1 MALLAVVLI
10 LITWAVI
17 GVREA
22 AQPKNPPIDNIHEHC
37 KTVMQLPNKKARQK
51 WLKNRARNSRRRK

>member
-10 LITWAVI
+10 LIAWAVI

-22 AQPKNPPIDNIHEHC
+22 AQPKNPPIDDVQEHC
-37 KTVMQLPNKKARQK
+37 KTVMQLPNKKT
-51 WLKNRARNSRRRK
+51 RRKYLKDLSKR

>member
-10 LITWAVI
+10 LIAWVVI

-22 AQPKNPPIDNIHEHC
+22 AQPKNPPIDNVQEHC
-37 KTVMQLPNKKARQK
+37 KTVMQLPNKKT
-51 WLKNRARNSRRRK
+51 RRKYLKDLSKRR